1 MTKLE
6 EAAKEYGDAMREQIA
21 LAEDEAKLREQIEGL
36 KREMAAVDARQ
47 LEAHKRAQRAMLA
60 LHAIM
65 APEEAALTDE
75 DRKRLQRLQWSGF
88 R

>member
-6 EAAKEYGDAMREQIA
+6 AAAKEYGDAMREQIA

-36 KREMAAVDARQ
+36 QREMKAVDERQ
-47 LEAHKRAQRAMLA
+47 AKAWERAGRAWVA
-60 LHAIM
+60 LHGVA
-65 APEEAALTDE
+65 APEEAALTEE
-75 DRKRLQRLQWSGF
+75 DRKRLRWTGLS